1 MTVESGQIVAIM
13 PYFGSLLVSLIWGTD
28 TKPEMAGDAERGRM
42 EYAGTSKARLTSRRG
57 FSTFAKVAITVA
69 AFALTLSCLLVGIAV
84 FDPSGPLQDR
94 SVMRSPG
101 ALSFSERFGM
111 GLAANFPPAAA
122 FPARSVIPSNRGE
135 FNREFE
141 QIEGLLSGRLGE
153 EKTVAPRAAA
163 SAVPA
168 IPLPRARPIEANVP
182 PKNDPAPAVA
192 DNRTLMQKLADLM
205 PDRIRLASLTPG
217 DGLFVEKPDLGA
229 LGYDSFTAVYDISA
243 RAVYLPNGTR
253 LEAHS
258 GLGGLMDDPAHVDK
272 RMIGATPPNVY
283 DLKPRERPF
292 HGVQALR
299 MTPVGDSD
307 TLGRSGLLVHSY
319 LLGAKGESNGCVSV
333 KDYPQF
339 LNAFQSGSIKRL
351 AVVPSLSEGLPA
363 TRRAQSSL

>member
-1 MTVESGQIVAIM
+1 M
-13 PYFGSLLVSLIWGTD
+13 D
-28 TKPEMAGDAERGRM
+28 
-42 EYAGTSKARLTSRRG
+42 YAGTSKARLTSRRG
-57 FSTFAKVAITVA
+57 FSTFAKVATTVA
-69 AFALTLSCLLVGIAV
+69 AFVLTLSCLVAGIAV
-84 FDPSGPLQDR
+84 FDPGGPMHDR
-94 SVMRSPG
+94 SIMRAPNAS
-101 ALSFSERFGM
+101 SFSERFGM
-111 GLAANFPPAAA
+111 GLAANFPPAAS
-122 FPARSVIPSNRGE
+122 FPARPFVPSNRRD
-135 FNREFE
+135 FDREFE

-153 EKTVAPRAAA
+153 EKAVGPRVSTVP
-163 SAVPA
+163 V
-168 IPLPRARPIEANVP
+168 IPLPRARPIEANLP
-182 PKNDPAPAVA
+182 PKSDPAPASA
-192 DNRTLMQKLADLM
+192 DNKTLLQKLADLM
-205 PDRIRLASLTPG
+205 PDRIKLASLTPG
-217 DGLFVEKPDLGA
+217 DGLFSEKTPDLGA

-283 DLKPRERPF
+283 DLKPRERAF

-299 MTPVGDSD
+299 MIPVGDSD

-351 AVVPSLSEGLPA
+351 VVVPSLSEGLPA